1 VKAPALEVVTLVLVT
16 KILCPKSRDWTSTLR
31 AALRRTPTRSLTALP
46 RVMLLPCD
54 EKPLSLVVVA
64 LPEARTVRTAEIFLV
79 ARDDRAT
86 TRRNCHVP
94 AERGCMTTSNRPA
107 GDALP
112 TDALVNRA
120 GACPNRLAPAR
131 RTCTVI
137 VRAARGETVTMSVS
151 SPPTRTDE
159 GALLNPDSRV
169 ALLAVAACGATA
181 LVPGA
186 AEAANRGR
194 SPAPRAT
201 TTVATTLRRRRDL
214 PESIIVHPL
223 IGFDATYA
231 ACVGG
236 FTET

>member
-31 AALRRTPTRSLTALP
+31 AALRRTLTRSVTARP
-46 RVMLLPCD
+46 RVTFVPRD
-54 EKPLSLVVVA
+54 EKPLILVVVA
-64 LPEARTVRTAEIFLV
+64 LPEARTVRTAETIAF

-86 TRRNCHVP
+86 TMRNCHVP
-94 AERGCMTTSNRPA
+94 AERGCRTTSNRPA
-107 GDALP
+107 GDAVP

-137 VRAARGETVTMSVS
+137 LRAARGETFTMSVI
-151 SPPTRTDE
+151 SPPTRTDA

-169 ALLAVAACGATA
+169 ALNACGATA

-186 AEAANRGR
+186 AEAA
-194 SPAPRAT
+194 
-201 TTVATTLRRRRDL
+201 
-214 PESIIVHPL
+214 
-223 IGFDATYA
+223 
-231 ACVGG
+231 
-236 FTET
+236 